1 VLIARGKT
9 NRLLGRSPDEADVR
23 DYECMTRDNQSSS
36 PLYIAGEFWARF
48 NRQHAAAIWGGG
60 LRNLRNEYFNRT
72 FSGPEP
78 ESRQVYRA
86 LLFLYYKHVR
96 QLDSDGFLDRFE
108 DPAIGGTLD
117 QEMFDGRALSL
128 DFLQSVEEA
137 YRIRHSWNL
146 AGRTGSPRII
156 VELGAG
162 YGRLAYVCRRMMP
175 ECTYVILDLP
185 EALICAQ
192 SWLSRVLPDEV
203 VTYRVGR
210 DWQSIDRARLA
221 GGKVF
226 LFLPHKIESIVD
238 DIADVFVNIY
248 SFAEM
253 PRTVIE
259 NYFRHLDRI
268 TSGVFY
274 TKQRKLEI
282 NTYDQ
287 EQISS
292 ESYPVGER
300 WMELF
305 RGTTTLYDNFFEAAY
320 ATRAR

>member
-1 VLIARGKT
+1 
-9 NRLLGRSPDEADVR
+9 
-23 DYECMTRDNQSSS
+23 
-36 PLYIAGEFWARF
+36 
-48 NRQHAAAIWGGG
+48 
-60 LRNLRNEYFNRT
+60 
-72 FSGPEP
+72 
-78 ESRQVYRA
+78 
-86 LLFLYYKHVR
+86 
-96 QLDSDGFLDRFE
+96 
-108 DPAIGGTLD
+108 
-117 QEMFDGRALSL
+117 
-128 DFLQSVEEA
+128 
-137 YRIRHSWNL
+137 
-146 AGRTGSPRII
+146 
-156 VELGAG
+156 
-162 YGRLAYVCRRMMP
+162 
-175 ECTYVILDLP
+175 
-185 EALICAQ
+185 
-192 SWLSRVLPDEV
+192 
-203 VTYRVGR
+203 
-210 DWQSIDRARLA
+210 
-221 GGKVF
+221 
-226 LFLPHKIESIVD
+226 VD